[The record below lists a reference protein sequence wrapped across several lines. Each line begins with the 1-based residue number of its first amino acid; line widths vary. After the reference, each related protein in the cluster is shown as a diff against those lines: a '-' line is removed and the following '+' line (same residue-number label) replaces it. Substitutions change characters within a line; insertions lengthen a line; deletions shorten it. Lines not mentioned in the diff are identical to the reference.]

1 MNQNQEE
8 IAKVKKKD
16 KLYYAQILPRVD
28 VYNVL
33 EIIVRSVY
41 DTYFVGIEKRDK
53 HAYLFDFKELNRT
66 IFTNRKE
73 ALDIVQIAE
82 DNKKTVSEE
91 TYYEEY

>member
-16 KLYYAQILPRVD
+16 KLYYAQILPRVG

-66 IFTNRKE
+66 IFTNRKD
-73 ALDIVQIAE
+73 ALDIIQIAE

>member
-8 IAKVKKKD
+8 IVKVKKKD
-16 KLYYAQILPRVD
+16 KLYYAQILPRVG

-53 HAYLFDFKELNRT
+53 HAYLFDFKELNKT

-82 DNKKTVSEE
+82 DNKRTVSEE